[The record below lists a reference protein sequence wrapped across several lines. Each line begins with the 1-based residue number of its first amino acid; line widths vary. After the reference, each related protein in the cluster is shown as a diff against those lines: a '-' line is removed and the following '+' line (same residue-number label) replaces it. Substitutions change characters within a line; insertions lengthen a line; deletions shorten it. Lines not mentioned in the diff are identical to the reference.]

1 MAAARPFERMFVE
14 PMDGVEHL
22 FALGGVN
29 WIALAIWNWEG
40 VRGRPGRGMRVER
53 RDLDR
58 APVEELALL
67 GQVHHSRHFPDAVD
81 VHRRLARSEERDRG
95 GIFGLGGRRA
105 GLDPLLHF

>member
-29 WIALAIWNWEG
+29 WVALAVWNGE
-40 VRGRPGRGMRVER
+40 RMRIRPGRGMRIES

-58 APVEELALL
+58 TPVEQLALL
-67 GQVHHSRHFPDAVD
+67 GQVHHRRHFPDAVD
-81 VHRRLARSEERDRG
+81 VHRGLAGREERDRS
-95 GIFGLGGRRA
+95 GIFGLRGRRA
-105 GLDPLLHF
+105 ALPPF